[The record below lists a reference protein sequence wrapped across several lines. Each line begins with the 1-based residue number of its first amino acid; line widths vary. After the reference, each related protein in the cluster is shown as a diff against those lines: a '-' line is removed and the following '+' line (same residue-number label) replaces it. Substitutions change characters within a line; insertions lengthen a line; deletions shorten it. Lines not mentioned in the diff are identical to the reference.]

1 MPQRLAL
8 EIRGLT
14 IRNFDHGSGEKVFDS
29 LSLDLFDGESFGWLS
44 LQSFASHSFLEALA
58 GARFFDQGSV
68 SIFGTPIEKSPE
80 HAQRFIGFVPKES
93 LFDPELT
100 LETHLRLFGDYFYLD
115 RAHIED
121 RIYSLSKT
129 FELEN
134 CLDRR
139 CADLSE
145 LEQRKASIIRAL
157 IHTPQVLVL
166 EEPFHGLDAI
176 EKIAFQ
182 KFLILAREAVRTFL
196 VLASDSF
203 GLDGVFDRIGLF
215 ADGHLKIL
223 GSPQQL
229 AEKYLGAQVAEL
241 FVEARERD
249 YFLAKF
255 ASKNLET
262 LVSNNKI
269 LIPLKQVSRD
279 IILQEIANS
288 AQFGIRPA
296 TLGDLLNYVSIRGH
310 TS

>member
-14 IRNFDHGSGEKVFDS
+14 IRNFDHGTGEKVFDS

-44 LQSFASHSFLEALA
+44 LQSFASHSFLEALS

-80 HAQRFIGFVPKES
+80 HAQRFMGFVPKES
-93 LFDPELT
+93 LFDPELS

-115 RAHIED
+115 RVHIED
-121 RIYSLSKT
+121 RIYALSKT

-134 CLDRR
+134 CLDKG

-145 LEQRKASIIRAL
+145 LEQRKASLVRAL
-157 IHTPQVLVL
+157 LHSPQVLVV
-166 EEPFHGLDAI
+166 EEPYHGLDAM
-176 EKIAFQ
+176 ERMGFQ
-182 KFLILAREAVRTFL
+182 KFLVLAREAVRTFM

-203 GLDGVFDRIGLF
+203 GLDGLFDRIGLF
-215 ADGHLKIL
+215 TDGQLKIL
-223 GSPQQL
+223 GSPQLL
-229 AEKYLGAQVAEL
+229 AEKYLGTQVAEL
-241 FVEARERD
+241 FVDARERD

-255 ASKNLET
+255 AAKNLET
-262 LVSNNKI
+262 LVSNNRI
-269 LIPLKQVSRD
+269 LIPLKLASRD
-279 IILQEIANS
+279 IVLQEIANS

-296 TLGDLLNYVSIRGH
+296 NLGDLLNYVSIRGH